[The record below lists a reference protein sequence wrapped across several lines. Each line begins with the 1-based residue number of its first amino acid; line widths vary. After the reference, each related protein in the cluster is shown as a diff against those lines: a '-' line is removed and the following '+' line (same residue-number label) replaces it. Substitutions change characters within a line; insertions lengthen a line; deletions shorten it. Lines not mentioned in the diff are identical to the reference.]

1 MNKLQ
6 ETIDP
11 VVKAGADSG
20 FDLTVSEDKVEAY
33 ICSKGDLSSEVTL
46 DDIKELLE
54 MEGIKYG
61 VVDDILITEYLAAEP
76 IEKKLWKIAEG
87 KAPEAGQDPE
97 IKYHFD
103 TDPLKIGML
112 KESGRIDYKD
122 RGIIPQVNK
131 GDLIAEKIP
140 GTPGTTG
147 IDIYGQTIPFPK
159 PRDIKL
165 LCSKGAEK
173 SDDGLKIFAKIDGRP
188 ELLDDGKLSVSPD
201 LQISGDVGLETGHV
215 DFDGDIEVRG
225 AVQDGFRVRGKSLWA
240 KEILKAEIDIAG
252 DIVVSRGII
261 GARIKAG
268 GKLSAKHIQNS
279 SIEAVGNIE
288 VEKGIY
294 DSKIEANGTCNAEQ
308 GKILSSS
315 ISAMKGVIAKEI
327 GSTASSPCTLT
338 VGIDNMVKDKAKNI
352 NDQIAKI
359 KEVQI
364 SLKSL
369 VDELQQ
375 EFDRLD
381 KEIED
386 IPQEEDRAKLQRMTL
401 KKKMEELHNVNETS
415 QIAKIKGAIEYL
427 DSNINQIQETMEKLF
442 DEQNQIME
450 KITNHQKEIKDFE
463 KEVEKLC
470 DEINDLTGLSQNKK
484 GIPVVKVS
492 GMIFAPTHI
501 IGPHSSLTSEE
512 DYQHVM
518 IREAK
523 NTKPDSPI
531 KWEMNVSRLR

>member
-11 VVKAGADSG
+11 VAKAGADSG

-33 ICSKGDLSSEVTL
+33 ICLKGDFPSKVTL

-54 MEGIKYG
+54 KEGIKYG

-76 IEKKLWKIAEG
+76 IEKKPWKVAEG

-97 IKYHFD
+97 IKCHFD
-103 TDPLKIGML
+103 TDPLKIGIL

-122 RGIIPQVNK
+122 RGIIPQVKK

-140 GTPGTTG
+140 GTDGTTG

-165 LCSKGAEK
+165 LCGKGAEK
-173 SDDGLKIFAKIDGRP
+173 SDDGLKISAKIDGRP
-188 ELLDDGKLSVSPD
+188 ELLDDGKLSVFPD

-215 DFDGDIEVRG
+215 DFDGNIEVRG
-225 AVQDGFRVRGKSLWA
+225 SVQDGFRVRGESLWA
-240 KEILKAEIDIAG
+240 EEILKAEVDIAG
-252 DIVVSRGII
+252 DIVVSGGII

-268 GKLSAKHIQNS
+268 GKLSAKHIHTS
-279 SIEAVGNIE
+279 SVEAVGSIE
-288 VEKGIY
+288 VEKGVY
-294 DSKIEANGTCNAEQ
+294 DSKIEANGTCNVEY
-308 GKILSSS
+308 GKIISSS

-327 GSTASSPCTLT
+327 GSAASSPCTLT
-338 VGIDNMVKDKAKNI
+338 VGVDNMVKDQVKNI
-352 NDQIAKI
+352 NDQIAKK
-359 KEVQI
+359 KEAQI

-369 VDELQQ
+369 VDELRQ

-386 IPQEEDRAKLQRMTL
+386 IPQEEDLARLQQLTL
-401 KKKMEELHNVNETS
+401 KKKMEELHKVNETS
-415 QIAKIKGAIEYL
+415 EIAKIKGAIEYL
-427 DSNINQIQETMEKLF
+427 DSKINQIQETMEKFL

-450 KITNHQKEIKDFE
+450 KITNHQNEIKDSE
-463 KEVEKLC
+463 KEVEKLR
-470 DEINDLTGLSQNKK
+470 DEINDLTGLSQSEK

-492 GMIFAPTHI
+492 GMVFAPTHI

-512 DYQHVM
+512 DYQHVI

-523 NTKPDSPI
+523 ITEPDSPI
-531 KWEMNVSRLR
+531 DWEMNVSGLK

>member
-11 VVKAGADSG
+11 VAKAGADSG

-33 ICSKGDLSSEVTL
+33 ICLKGDFPSKVTL

-54 MEGIKYG
+54 KEGIKYG

-76 IEKKLWKIAEG
+76 IEKKPWKVAEG

-97 IKYHFD
+97 IKCHFD
-103 TDPLKIGML
+103 TDPLKIGIL

-122 RGIIPQVNK
+122 RGIIPQVKK

-140 GTPGTTG
+140 GTDGTTG

-165 LCSKGAEK
+165 LCGKGAEK
-173 SDDGLKIFAKIDGRP
+173 SDDGLKISAKIDGRP
-188 ELLDDGKLSVSPD
+188 ELLDDGKLSVFPD

-215 DFDGDIEVRG
+215 DFDGNIEVRG
-225 AVQDGFRVRGKSLWA
+225 SVQDGFRVRGESLWA
-240 KEILKAEIDIAG
+240 EEILKAEVDIAG
-252 DIVVSRGII
+252 DIVVSGGII

-268 GKLSAKHIQNS
+268 GKLSAKHIHTS
-279 SIEAVGNIE
+279 SVEAVGSIE
-288 VEKGIY
+288 VEKGVY
-294 DSKIEANGTCNAEQ
+294 DSKIEANGTCNVEY
-308 GKILSSS
+308 GKIISSS

-327 GSTASSPCTLT
+327 GSAASSPCTLT
-338 VGIDNMVKDKAKNI
+338 VGVDNMVKDQVKNI
-352 NDQIAKI
+352 NDQIAKK
-359 KEVQI
+359 KEAQI

-369 VDELQQ
+369 VDELRQ

-386 IPQEEDRAKLQRMTL
+386 IPQEEDLARLQQLTL
-401 KKKMEELHNVNETS
+401 KKKMEELHKVNETS
-415 QIAKIKGAIEYL
+415 EIAKIKGAIEYL
-427 DSNINQIQETMEKLF
+427 DSKINQIQETMEKLL

-450 KITNHQKEIKDFE
+450 KITNHQNEIKDSE
-463 KEVEKLC
+463 KEVEKLR
-470 DEINDLTGLSQNKK
+470 DEINDLTGLSQSEK

-492 GMIFAPTHI
+492 GMVFAPTHI

-512 DYQHVM
+512 DYQHVI

-523 NTKPDSPI
+523 ITEPDSPI
-531 KWEMNVSRLR
+531 DWEMNVSGLK